1 MKEKQKFLNTIF
13 KEQETII
20 NIDYSKSEVSIYTC
34 RNAVYSRLLHKLG
47 EPNEKSY
54 IKNQL
59 CGARWNISFKDRK
72 IITSILSRALLIGK
86 VK

>member
-1 MKEKQKFLNTIF
+1 MKDKVKFFNTIF
-13 KEQETII
+13 EEQETII
-20 NIDYSKSEVSIYTC
+20 NIDYSRSEISIYTC
-34 RNAVYSRLLHKLG
+34 RNAVYLRLLHKLG
-47 EPNEKSY
+47 EPNEKAY

-59 CGARWNISFKDRK
+59 CGARWIISFKDKK